1 MNHMISEDAKLVG
14 SSEAVL
20 ANADAAEERDGANA
34 SAWADTLAAAPAIDL
49 RDLLDDEAE
58 SHQMEQDDQ
67 DMDAARLSDDEGD
80 NDDAHPAPAE
90 PPVYLAPDMYTDLPV
105 NDIPLGKFAPIKC
118 NTPD

>member
-20 ANADAAEERDGANA
+20 ANAGDAAEERDGANA

-80 NDDAHPAPAE
+80 NEDE
-90 PPVYLAPDMYTDLPV
+90 
-105 NDIPLGKFAPIKC
+105 
-118 NTPD
+118 